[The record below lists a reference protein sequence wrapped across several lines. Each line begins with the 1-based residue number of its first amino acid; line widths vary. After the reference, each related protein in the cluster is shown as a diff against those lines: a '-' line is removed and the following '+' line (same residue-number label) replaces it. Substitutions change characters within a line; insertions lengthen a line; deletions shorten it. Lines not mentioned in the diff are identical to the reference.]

1 MSYTISLLDKS
12 PVAPSGNGVDALRTS
27 IRFAQAAEALGYHR
41 LWLAEHHGSPGL
53 AGSAPEILAAHLLA
67 HTRTIRI
74 GTGGVLLQHYS
85 PYKVAEVFKV
95 LSALAP
101 GRVDLGIGKAPGG
114 LPVTAR
120 ALQAKHGGGQGGGFA
135 DQLRDLDGFL
145 DGTLPADHPLQGA
158 VANPQVE
165 ASIERFLLGASEET
179 ALLAAGLGW
188 NFTFA
193 GHFNGDAESIE
204 KSFAA
209 YRVASG
215 RPPSLAVFAYADTT
229 TARAREAVSH
239 VRIFRLTL
247 PDGRRF
253 NVASLDQASEF
264 ARQVGAATFSAEP
277 AEPQVIAGTA
287 DEVRRELD
295 RLSRRFGVE
304 EFIIDTPVADA
315 EQRIGSI
322 ERIAGRRLTAAA

>member
-1 MSYTISLLDKS
+1 MNYTISLLDKS
-12 PVAPSGNGVDALRTS
+12 PVAPSGNGVDALQTS
-27 IRFAQAAEALGYHR
+27 IRFAEAAEALGYAR

-67 HTRTIRI
+67 RTRSIRI

-85 PYKVAEVFKV
+85 PFKVAEVFKV

-114 LPVTAR
+114 LPITAR
-120 ALQAKHGGGQGGGFA
+120 ALQAKHGDSVRSGFDA
-135 DQLRDLDGFL
+135 ELRDLDGFL
-145 DGTLPADHPLQGA
+145 DGSLPDGHPLSGA
-158 VANPQVE
+158 IANPQVP
-165 ASIERFLLGASEET
+165 ARIERFLLGASEAT
-179 ALLAAGLGW
+179 ARLAAELGW

-193 GHFNGDAESIE
+193 GHFNGDVESIE
-204 KSFAA
+204 ASFAA
-209 YRVASG
+209 YRALAG
-215 RPPSLAVFAYADTT
+215 RAPSLAVFAYADTSAAT
-229 TARAREAVSH
+229 AREAVAH

-253 NVASLDQASEF
+253 NVASLDQANEF
-264 ARQVGAATFSAEP
+264 ARQVGAETYSVEP

-304 EFIIDTPVADA
+304 EFIIDTPVAEA
-315 EQRIGSI
+315 ERRIGSI